1 MIMNYLI
8 KSNMIKEVSYI
19 SFLFG
24 ISYFHT
30 IFVFPVIISYI
41 SINTYNSIII
51 FLLVLIQIDNLNLFY
66 DLSKNM
72 PPVEINKDVNTE
84 NIKIIINQLA
94 YISRKQEEYI
104 YQKHLKYKK
113 SNRMTRSYN
122 DLNNIE

>member
-8 KSNMIKEVSYI
+8 NSLMIKEITYIGFLIGVSH
-19 SFLFG
+19 
-24 ISYFHT
+24 FHT
-30 IFVFPVIISYI
+30 LFIFPVITSYI
-41 SINTYNSIII
+41 SINIYNSILI

-66 DLSKNM
+66 DLSKNTNI
-72 PPVEINKDVNTE
+72 EINKDVNTE

-94 YISRKQEEYI
+94 YISRKQEEFI

-113 SNRMTRSYN
+113 NGRMTRSYN